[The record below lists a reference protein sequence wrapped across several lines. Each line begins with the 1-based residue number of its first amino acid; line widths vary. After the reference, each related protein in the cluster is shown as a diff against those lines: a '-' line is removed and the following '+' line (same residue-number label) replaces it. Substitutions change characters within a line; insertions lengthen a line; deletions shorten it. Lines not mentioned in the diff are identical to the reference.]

1 MMEPK
6 ELIVQ
11 QAKNVLDSAKELRA
25 IAHKSGKKRGSYI
38 QRYTANK
45 HSLQIHTNMD
55 PSIRDSEEMQNLL
68 KNLQS
73 FDAEF
78 NSARYDFEGEVNI
91 DQVETIYPEI
101 VNAYNAL
108 VTALDLPNEAV
119 NIKKYK

>member
-1 MMEPK
+1 MEPK

-25 IAHKSGKKRGSYI
+25 VAHKNGKKRGSLI

-68 KNLQS
+68 KHLQA
-73 FDAEF
+73 FNDEF
-78 NSARYDFEGEVNI
+78 NGARYDFEGEVNT
-91 DQVETIYPEI
+91 DQVEAIYPEI
-101 VNAYNAL
+101 VNGYNAL

-119 NIKKYK
+119 NTKKYI

>member
-1 MMEPK
+1 
-6 ELIVQ
+6 
-11 QAKNVLDSAKELRA
+11 
-25 IAHKSGKKRGSYI
+25 
-38 QRYTANK
+38 
-45 HSLQIHTNMD
+45 MD